1 MKKISFSIQNT
12 LKSSMSVIEELVT
25 EIEEVLK
32 DDKMI
37 FTKIERKITGEKNKE
52 LKKKIKEIKIILQEI
67 KRDLGLKEEV
77 ITDKAVINSRCAK
90 IWEILNDMKGEKL
103 KKYGDV
109 SEDVK
114 NYINSA
120 VEKILKIVNEVVD
133 L

>member
-12 LKSSMSVIEELVT
+12 LKSSISVIEELVT

-52 LKKKIKEIKIILQEI
+52 LKKIKEIKIILQEI

-77 ITDKAVINSRCAK
+77 IIDKAVINSRCAK

-103 KKYGDV
+103 KKYGNV

>member
-12 LKSSMSVIEELVT
+12 LKSSISVIEELVT

-77 ITDKAVINSRCAK
+77 IIDKAVINSRCAK

-103 KKYGDV
+103 KKYGNV

>member
-12 LKSSMSVIEELVT
+12 LKSSISVIEELVT

-52 LKKKIKEIKIILQEI
+52 LKKIKEIKIILQEI

-77 ITDKAVINSRCAK
+77 IIDKAVINSRCAK